1 MNLDLKDRFFLVTG
15 AGSGFG
21 RAIAEHLLN
30 EGASVLAVA
39 RSEEVLQQFAAEN
52 PERLEILSAD
62 ITLSESHDLV
72 LKMIS
77 NRKLDGVVVNAGGP
91 PAGGF
96 SELTMEQWDDA
107 YHQVLRWKLAFVQKL
122 IPVLLNQQYGRLVF
136 IESVS
141 VKQPVE
147 NLILSNA
154 FRPAVVGF
162 VKTLSQELI
171 KKDITMNIIAP
182 GYHDTAAMQRLFVK
196 KAALTGMNLQ
206 EAKSNFEQH
215 VPIGRMGKAAE
226 LAKLALW
233 LLSPYSAYV
242 SGQTISHDGGLVKGI
257 FG

>member
-1 MNLDLKDRFFLVTG
+1 MDLDLKNRYFLVTG

-21 RAIAEHLLN
+21 RAIAEHLLA
-30 EGASVLAVA
+30 EGAHVLAVA
-39 RSEEVLQQFAAEN
+39 RSADVMMAFAADYPQQLEVLA
-52 PERLEILSAD
+52 LD
-62 ITLSESHDLV
+62 ITLADSQELV
-72 LKMIS
+72 IKAIGD
-77 NRKLDGVVVNAGGP
+77 RKVDGVVVNAGGP

-96 SELTMEQWDDA
+96 HELSVEQWDEA
-107 YHQVLRWKLAFVQKL
+107 YHLVLRWKMTFMQRIVP
-122 IPVLLNQQYGRLVF
+122 ILNKQNYGRVVF

-162 VKTLSQELI
+162 VKSLSQDLLRNG
-171 KKDITMNIIAP
+171 ITMNVIAP
-182 GYHDTAAMQRLFVK
+182 GYHDTAAMQRLFIK
-196 KAALTGMNLQ
+196 KSTLTGVSMQ
-206 EAKSNFEQH
+206 EAKSAFIQH
-215 VPIGRMGKAAE
+215 VPAGRMGKSAE